1 MAAESFSPLPMMN
14 KLLVIAK
21 AAAEKNGHTVLEFH
35 RLLFKGDPSY
45 EAECSV
51 CHATLRVVCT
61 ALKYE
66 RTGTAYASRCK
77 PG

>member
-1 MAAESFSPLPMMN
+1 MAIESFSPVPMMN

-21 AAAEKNGHTVLEFH
+21 DEAAKNGHVIMEFH
-35 RLLFKGDPSY
+35 HFLLKRDPIF
-45 EAECSV
+45 EAECIV
-51 CHATLRVVCT
+51 CHATVRVVCT

-66 RTGTAYASRCK
+66 RSGSAFAAACK